1 MNNKYYRNKEYNNML
16 QALLVSVQK
25 ICILWNTTQYNY
37 EVITNAILQDLNEL
51 KNLVKRRTERHLKDL
66 QTH

>member
-25 ICILWNTTQYNY
+25 ICILWNTCTTQYNY

-51 KNLVKRRTERHLKDL
+51 KNK
-66 QTH
+66 

>member
-51 KNLVKRRTERHLKDL
+51 KRK
-66 QTH
+66 